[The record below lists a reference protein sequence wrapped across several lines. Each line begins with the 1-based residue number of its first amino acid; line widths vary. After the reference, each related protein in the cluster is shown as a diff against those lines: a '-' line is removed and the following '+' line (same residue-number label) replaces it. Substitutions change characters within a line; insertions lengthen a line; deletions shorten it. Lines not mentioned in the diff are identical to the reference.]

1 MKQVTF
7 IHAADL
13 HLDSPMLGLSHLP
26 QTVFK
31 RLQESTF
38 TSFTKI
44 VDAAIKHKVDFVILA
59 GDLFDGEDRS
69 IRAQARFRKQM
80 ERLNSY
86 QIPVYIIHGNHD
98 HLDGKW
104 ANIALP
110 ENAVIFP
117 GEVKMHFWKQD
128 SPTVSLYGFS
138 YPKRN
143 VTEKIINDY
152 KKTGDADFHIGILHG
167 QLEGNLEHGNY
178 APFTLHDLLD
188 KQFDYWAL
196 GHIHKRAQLSID
208 PPIVY
213 PGNIQGRHRKESGEK
228 GCFLVTLTES
238 DHRLEFL
245 STCDVIWEE
254 MIVDGSKA
262 KNLSDLYQLC
272 RNTIEAIRRE
282 GVGILLTLTI
292 EGVNFEEQQN
302 KLSDV
307 GELLETLREEEKE
320 EESFVWFVDLVIE
333 ESKLLSREQLAG
345 EADFF
350 EELFNT
356 SDTYQNWDECLAPLY
371 HHPGVRRF
379 LTQLTETEKQQL
391 LHEAENQL
399 LKKLIEE

>member
-117 GEVKMHFWKQD
+117 VEVKMHFLKQD

-152 KKTGDADFHIGILHG
+152 EKTGDADFHIGILHG

-254 MIVDGSKA
+254 MIVDGSNA

-302 KLSDV
+302 ELSDV

-320 EESFVWFVDLVIE
+320 EESFVWFVDLVIKG
-333 ESKLLSREQLAG
+333 SKLLSREQLAG

-350 EELFNT
+350 EELFKT